1 MVETLKE
8 IASQQQTQTDASGHV
23 LATFLE
29 MDFNQDSKYIASQ
42 IQATLSA
49 FGIDSNIAPK
59 GLYDEAFF
67 LDLPNVSLEYIS
79 KGPFQLAN
87 LIQSGYGLLT
97 AFPLFESSNES
108 IGSKKKT
115 DTRSSGGGE
124 DNVCDQ
130 SRNEEWHLERMKVKD
145 AWKYSSQKGRPSK
158 GKGIVIAQIDSGYS
172 SHQCFVNGGMWKDPS
187 KRGFNTFAG
196 ENEDDPRDLF
206 KKDNLSFAAPFLY
219 PGHGTVVGSL
229 PTNRGNITV
238 SRGVDGE
245 KATSPQG
252 SAPNATLYSIRA
264 INDPAMMAPDI
275 KRITKAF
282 KKIVDDTIDV
292 HVVSMSLGHYA
303 IASRDNLSKDLSNA
317 ICDAQNKQNVIVVAA
332 GGQSSSW
339 IPNWTGAGGVMYPA
353 NFDHVIAIGGYQST
367 EYPSNDTAL
376 HKKRMQWYPS
386 GHYGPGIDVTGPA
399 KYICTSQVIVK
410 KH

>member
-1 MVETLKE
+1 MR
-8 IASQQQTQTDASGHV
+8 ASGV
-23 LATFLE
+23 
-29 MDFNQDSKYIASQ
+29 
-42 IQATLSA
+42 
-49 FGIDSNIAPK
+49 
-59 GLYDEAFF
+59 
-67 LDLPNVSLEYIS
+67 
-79 KGPFQLAN
+79 
-87 LIQSGYGLLT
+87 
-97 AFPLFESSNES
+97 
-108 IGSKKKT
+108 KKT
-115 DTRSSGGGE
+115 DTCSSGGGE
-124 DNVCDQ
+124 DNVCYQ
-130 SRNEEWHLERMKVKD
+130 SRNKEWHLERMKVKD

-303 IASRDNLSKDLSNA
+303 IASRDNLSKDLSKA